1 MQKLYED
8 FIKALSSRDKTTC
21 AQLTLQALE
30 IPTFDLPYFYEQV
43 LARSLQSIDDGS
55 TEIWIEH
62 IQSSIVRTCMELC
75 YPKILEKKPPAIL
88 KAVIFCQEEEY
99 HELGARMTSDLLE
112 LLGFHATFIGANTP
126 PEESLKAIESL
137 NPHLV
142 CISVT
147 NFFHLAHLH
156 HLVEQIKQ
164 YTSVKVLVGG
174 YAIFHS
180 SKVKEQIK
188 ADYYANSYED
198 LVQIKEAL
206 YASVI

>member
-8 FIKALSSRDKTTC
+8 FIKALSAQDKISC
-21 AQLTLQALE
+21 VQLTLQALE
-30 IPTFDLPYFYEQV
+30 SPTFDIPQFYEHV
-43 LARSLQSIDDGS
+43 LAKSLQNMDAET
-55 TEIWIEH
+55 TEIWVEH
-62 IQSSIVRTCMELC
+62 IQSNIVRTCMELC
-75 YPKILEKKPPAIL
+75 YPKILDAKPPAIL
-88 KAVIFCQEEEY
+88 KAMVFCQEEEY

-112 LLGFHATFIGANTP
+112 LLGFNATFIGANTP
-126 PEESLKAIESL
+126 PEESLKAIEAL
-137 NPHLV
+137 CPHLV

-156 HLVEQIKQ
+156 HLVEQIKK
-164 YTSVKVLVGG
+164 YTSVKILVGG

-180 SKVKEQIK
+180 SKVREQIK
-188 ADYYANSYED
+188 ADYYAKSYDD